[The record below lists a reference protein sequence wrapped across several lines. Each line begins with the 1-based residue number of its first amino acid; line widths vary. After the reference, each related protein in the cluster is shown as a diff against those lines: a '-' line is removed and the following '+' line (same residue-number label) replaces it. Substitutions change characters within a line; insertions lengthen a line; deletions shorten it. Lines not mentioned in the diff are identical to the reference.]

1 MSLTVMEKVMTTEL
15 FSHGE
20 TVKKTIRCPIPKEEE
35 GGRGEKGE
43 RYRYADMNVVNLIV
57 HHVMIK

>member
-1 MSLTVMEKVMTTEL
+1 MSLTLMEKVMTNYT
-15 FSHGE
+15 HGE

-43 RYRYADMNVVNLIV
+43 RYRYADMNDVNLIV